1 MEAPTFNLDDM
12 QPNGFKIFEA
22 AQKIT
27 KNVAYF
33 LPRNTN
39 VDQVIVAYNFPYNI
53 CI

>member
-1 MEAPTFNLDDM
+1 M